1 MIEYLQ
7 QNWIE
12 VAGIIT
18 SVLCVW
24 FNTQQ
29 NIWGWFWAIVASGI
43 YAVTFYQSK
52 LYSDMELQLVF
63 IVLSIYGW
71 YEWKFGG
78 KQQTTLTVSKISM
91 PIALICLG
99 FLVIFTLAS
108 GYFHSKNTDA
118 SIPYM
123 DSFLTAM
130 SLVATWMAA
139 RKYIENWSV
148 WIVANIFYVGVYFSR
163 ELYGTSILYFILI
176 LLPIKGIIDWRKSMI
191 EHQ

>member
-1 MIEYLQ
+1 MIDYLQ

-24 FNTQQ
+24 LNTQQ

-43 YAVTFYQSK
+43 YAVTFFQSK

-78 KQQTTLTVSKISM
+78 KQQTTLTVSKI
-91 PIALICLG
+91 PTQIAIICSG
-99 FLVIFTLAS
+99 FLVTFTLVS
-108 GYFHSKNTDA
+108 GYIHSKNTDA
-118 SIPYM
+118 SLPYL

-139 RKYIENWSV
+139 RKYLENWMV
-148 WIVANIFYVGVYFSR
+148 WIVANVFYVGMYFSKG
-163 ELYGTSILYFILI
+163 LIGTSILYFILI
-176 LLPIKGIIDWRKSMI
+176 LLPIKGIIDWRKSMT
-191 EHQ
+191 QTQ